1 MKDIQLIKNENVELR
16 LKMDE
21 KKKLTPVC
29 NELIDL
35 KETLDTYLL
44 AHKDSRDFHNNIDRF
59 CNIMT
64 LSLTCA
70 TSYLVTTDGDPST
83 DLSMYIAFG
92 SAFFS
97 GLTNLLNSA
106 TKSGEHKGVILMYTE
121 LINKITTAV
130 NCGDPTETN
139 EELYKKY
146 YAKYIELN
154 TQSAKLGLISN
165 IRKKYN
171 II

>member
-1 MKDIQLIKNENVELR
+1 MRDIQLIKNENVELR
-16 LKMDE
+16 LKMED
-21 KKKLTPVC
+21 KMKDNDVYG
-29 NELIDL
+29 ELIDL
-35 KETLDTYLL
+35 KEILDTYLL

-64 LSLTCA
+64 LSLTCG
-70 TSYLVTTDGDPST
+70 TSYLVTTDGSPTT

-97 GLTNLLNSA
+97 GITNLLNSA

-121 LINKITTAV
+121 LINKIITTI
-130 NCGDPTETN
+130 NCEEPN
-139 EELYKKY
+139 ESHYKEY